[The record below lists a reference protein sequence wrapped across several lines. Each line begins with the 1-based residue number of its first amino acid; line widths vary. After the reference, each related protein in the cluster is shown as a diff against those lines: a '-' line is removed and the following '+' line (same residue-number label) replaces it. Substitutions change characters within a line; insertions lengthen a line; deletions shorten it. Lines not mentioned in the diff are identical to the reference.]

1 MKTSTKNTTKIRE
14 TFTIPKYISEE
25 LNLISK
31 LFQQKKSHI
40 VSQALEEYF
49 AKNRFKILER
59 KRAFNKLLEISEKIP
74 SGKIGNS
81 KIQEIIGK
89 DEQ

>member
-1 MKTSTKNTTKIRE
+1 MKIFTKDTERIME
-14 TFTIPKYISEE
+14 TFSIPKDISEQ
-25 LNLISK
+25 LNHISK

-59 KRAFNKLLEISEKIP
+59 KRAFNKILEIAEKTP

-81 KIQEIIGK
+81 KIQDILGK
-89 DEQ
+89 DGN

>member
-1 MKTSTKNTTKIRE
+1 MKSSSKNTTRIRE
-14 TFTIPKYISEE
+14 TFTIPRYISEE
-25 LNLISK
+25 LNHIAK

-59 KRAFNKLLEISEKIP
+59 KRAFNTLLEIAEKIP
-74 SGKIGNS
+74 PRKIGNS
-81 KIQEIIGK
+81 KIQDIIGK
-89 DEQ
+89 DEH